1 VHSSYFLFNFNW
13 ISIVFHL
20 GLKMFWL

>member
-1 VHSSYFLFNFNW
+1 VHTSYSLFNFNW
-13 ISIVFHL
+13 ISIIFHL